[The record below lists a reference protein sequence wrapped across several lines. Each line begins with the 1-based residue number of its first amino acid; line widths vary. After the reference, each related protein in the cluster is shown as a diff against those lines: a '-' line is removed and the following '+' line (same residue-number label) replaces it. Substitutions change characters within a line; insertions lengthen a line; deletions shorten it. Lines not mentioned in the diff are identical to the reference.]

1 MNLLF
6 IISGSIAAKKC
17 QFILKELSRK
27 KIYIDCIITSNA
39 QKIIKKN
46 IIKKCINGKIF
57 YDSFKSYIL
66 ILIFYYDRHRRCV
79 TM

>member
-1 MNLLF
+1 MKLLF

-27 KIYIDCIITSNA
+27 KIYIDCIITNNA

-57 YDSFKSYIL
+57 YDSFK
-66 ILIFYYDRHRRCV
+66 
-79 TM
+79 